1 MPSEWTARRA
11 WRRRKVANEVLA
23 KGLNRK
29 LESLLEQGEDE
40 PIDQHEAD
48 FFCECST
55 ATCSDRIRMTVARF
69 DAIHAHPQD
78 YIVRPG
84 HQDREVERVV
94 ESEPGYL
101 IVRKL
106 GPR

>member
-1 MPSEWTARRA
+1 MSNDWTARRA
-11 WRRRKVANEVLA
+11 WRRRKVRNEVLA

-40 PIDQHEAD
+40 PVDDRAAD

-55 ATCSDRIRMTVARF
+55 ATCSDRIRLTIGRY
-69 DAIHAHPQD
+69 DAIHAQPQD

-101 IVRKL
+101 VVRKL
-106 GPR
+106 VLP